1 MRDEQTPK
9 DVCGEASF
17 ISYVT
22 SFIYFATSFDVHYNI
37 HTKIKMFYSKTKMF
51 YILNVKFYVWLEH
64 LCQLSRMIRESPGYG
79 MNLPVS
85 PVRVT
90 NSPG

>member
-1 MRDEQTPK
+1 M
-9 DVCGEASF
+9 
-17 ISYVT
+17 
-22 SFIYFATSFDVHYNI
+22 HYNI
-37 HTKIKMFYSKTKMF
+37 HNKIKMFYSKTKMF

-85 PVRVT
+85 RT
-90 NSPG
+90 GDQFSQINTTLNLF